1 MVFIYALQLKQ
12 GKYYV
17 GKTSN
22 PNFRIKSHFNS
33 EGSEWTKIYKPEK
46 LLELIEGDDYD
57 EDKYTK
63 IYMDKYGI
71 DNVRGGSYTSII
83 LDKETKKLLEKNSNS
98 TNDRCFK
105 CGKEGHFA
113 INCNET
119 KRSINNRKS
128 CIKSDVNVKCYVCG
142 KNDHKKEDCKSIY
155 WHCSKCYKEFDTKTS
170 CINHEHNCKNEVIND
185 VCKKQNV
192 KQSADNYN
200 ISLDNLLTTAPSII
214 RKNIKNLEII
224 HNLKFYKIKI
234 GDIVLNYNV
243 HQYNNL
249 QEIIND
255 TNKIM
260 NYTEGELIKVPN
272 INSDSAKTIYLKYLK
287 LIKEIVYNNISQ
299 LLELLTEE
307 ICYSVQNGI
316 SFQEIEK
323 NINKD

>member
-1 MVFIYALQLKQ
+1 MVFIYTLQLKQ

-83 LDKETKKLLEKNSNS
+83 LDATTKKHLEKNSNS

-113 INCNET
+113 FTCPET
-119 KRSINNRKS
+119 KSYINNRKN
-128 CIKSDVNVKCYVCG
+128 DVICYVCG
-142 KNDHKKEDCKSIY
+142 KNDHKKEECRSIY
-155 WHCSKCYKEFDTKTS
+155 WHCSKCYKEFDTKTF

-185 VCKKQNV
+185 ICKKQNIN
-192 KQSADNYN
+192 QADDDCN

-214 RKNIKNLEII
+214 RKNIKNLETIDK
-224 HNLKFYKIKI
+224 LKFYKIKT
-234 GDIVLNYNV
+234 GDKVLNYNV
-243 HQYNNL
+243 HQYNTL
-249 QEIIND
+249 QEIID
-255 TNKIM
+255 DVNKIM
-260 NYTEGELIKVPN
+260 NWSKKDLIKNFN
-272 INSDSAKTIYLKYLK
+272 IDNVEAEKYINMKWCK
-287 LIKEIVYNNISQ
+287 LIKASIYDNISQ

-323 NINKD
+323 NIKYNKL

>member
-1 MVFIYALQLKQ
+1 MVFIYTLQLNQ

-33 EGSEWTKIYKPEK
+33 EGSEWTKIYKPKK

-63 IYMDKYGI
+63 MYMDKYGI
-71 DNVRGGSYTSII
+71 NNVRGGSYTSII
-83 LDKETKKLLEKNSNS
+83 LDKDTKKLLEKNSNS

-113 INCNET
+113 INCHET

-128 CIKSDVNVKCYVCG
+128 CVKSDIKCYVCG
-142 KNDHKKEDCKSIY
+142 KNDHKKEECKSIY

-170 CINHEHNCKNEVIND
+170 CINHEHNCRND
-185 VCKKQNV
+185 VCKKQNINKSV
-192 KQSADNYN
+192 DDCN
-200 ISLDNLLTTAPSII
+200 ILDNLLTTSPSII

-224 HNLKFYKIKI
+224 DKLKFYKIKI
-234 GDIVLNYNV
+234 GDIVLNYDV
-243 HQYNNL
+243 HHYNSL

-260 NYTEGELIKVPN
+260 NYTDKDLSKNPN
-272 INSDSAKTIYLKYLK
+272 INSDSAKTIYMNYLK
-287 LIKEIVYNNISQ
+287 LIRASVYDNISQ
-299 LLELLTEE
+299 LLELLTED
-307 ICYSVQNGI
+307 ICYSVQNCI
-316 SFQEIEK
+316 SFKEIEK
-323 NINKD
+323 NIQSNALFLT